1 MRPRG
6 LYNTTPGI
14 RHGECILPVVH
25 ARIVMPGL
33 AVSGLAALN
42 QASLVLTPDAR
53 RFSRFTGGSEARL
66 RLMADACDCTRCAHW
81 IATGS
86 FARLSPCS
94 GANDMYRQASYQTP
108 SRCLG
113 TLPEPLMS
121 ASTSATNKIVISSTR
136 YLVRSVKCRLARR
149 HTRAFL
155 YPVIQTCRAYRC
167 RVSIIF
173 T

>member
-25 ARIVMPGL
+25 ARIVLPRP

-81 IATGS
+81 IATGR

-94 GANDMYRQASYQTP
+94 GANDMYRQTSYQTP

-113 TLPEPLMS
+113 TLPEPFTT
-121 ASTSATNKIVISSTR
+121 ASTRATEHMVIFWTTRLVSSMECNFVSHGDR
-136 YLVRSVKCRLARR
+136 PKRLT
-149 HTRAFL
+149 HGPSYT
-155 YPVIQTCRAYRC
+155 Q
-167 RVSIIF
+167 
-173 T
+173 